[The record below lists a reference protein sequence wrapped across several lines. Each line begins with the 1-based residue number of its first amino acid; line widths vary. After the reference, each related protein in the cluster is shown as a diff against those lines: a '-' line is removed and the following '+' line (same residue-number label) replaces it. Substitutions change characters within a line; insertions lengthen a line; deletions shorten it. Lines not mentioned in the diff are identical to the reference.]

1 MTSSGLRWVIAIF
14 SASRTSWALRSCP
27 ITQPAIRR
35 GKASSTTARQIKPA
49 QAGTPGDDAV
59 FGFNGTDLIDG
70 GGGNDVLSGG
80 DGGDTYR
87 FDGGDGDD
95 QVREFAEAG
104 DIDRLLFGPGIDPA
118 SVSLSRPAG
127 TDTLVL
133 TIGAGGDR
141 VVLTDQFA
149 TLWHGVELVAFADG
163 TVWTRAQ
170 MEQMLLSAAQTGF
183 HLVAAR
189 PGL

>member
-1 MTSSGLRWVIAIF
+1 MA
-14 SASRTSWALRSCP
+14 
-27 ITQPAIRR
+27 PAIWRW
-35 GKASSTTARQIKPA
+35 
-49 QAGTPGDDAV
+49 
-59 FGFNGTDLIDG
+59 
-70 GGGNDVLSGG
+70 
-80 DGGDTYR
+80 
-87 FDGGDGDD
+87 
-95 QVREFAEAG
+95 FAEAG

-170 MEQMLLSAAQTGF
+170 MEQMLLSALACSDAVGKGAKDGAYT
-183 HLVAAR
+183 AYN
-189 PGL
+189 